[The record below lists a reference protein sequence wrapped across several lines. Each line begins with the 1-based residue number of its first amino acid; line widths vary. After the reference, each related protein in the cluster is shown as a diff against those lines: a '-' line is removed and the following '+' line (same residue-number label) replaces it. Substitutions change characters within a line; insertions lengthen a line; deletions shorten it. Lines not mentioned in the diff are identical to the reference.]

1 MKRRAGKVIVTIL
14 CILWGVALT
23 GAVALLIIAYL
34 NPPTP
39 ESFGFYPVTIT
50 SERDVEELI
59 SNSESFAE
67 EGFYESGEE
76 INGEMRGFSAEGDS
90 ATMGSQ
96 SAEAGALSS
105 EATKQST
112 EATRNLLIF
121 AKPLTT
127 DVFVPDSIDFC
138 GEEAPLYRNDVREAL
153 IRELS
158 TNTYLHAT
166 TLQIM
171 RLFPRMSEIIYPIL
185 REEGVPDD
193 IIYLAVCESALNT
206 KAISSAKAAGIWQFM
221 AATGRDYGLEVND
234 NIDERYNIEKAT
246 RAACTYLKK
255 AKEQFGSWTLA
266 AAAYNTGFTNVSRF
280 LEAQYVDD
288 YYDLYLSEETMRYVF
303 RILAFKQILN
313 NPEKYN
319 FQIDAPYPSEP
330 CVKVTVNSEIKD
342 LAKWAQ
348 EHGISYK
355 TLKRFNPWLR
365 QTNLAIKK
373 GRNKSY
379 EILIPEQKELYE

>member
-1 MKRRAGKVIVTIL
+1 MERRAGKVIITIL
-14 CILWGVALT
+14 CILWGVALS

-50 SERDVEELI
+50 SERDVEELLGGYP
-59 SNSESFAE
+59 NST
-67 EGFYESGEE
+67 EGDLDEADEK
-76 INGEMRGFSAEGDS
+76 IDGEMGGDSAEGDS
-90 ATMGSQ
+90 ATTGNQ
-96 SAEAGALSS
+96 ANEAG
-105 EATKQST
+105 KQSG
-112 EATRNLLIF
+112 EAAKNLLIF

-158 TNTYLHAT
+158 SNTYMHSS

-185 REEGVPDD
+185 REEGVPEDL
-193 IIYLAVCESALNT
+193 IYLAVCESALNV

-221 AATGRDYGLEVND
+221 AGTGRDYGLEVND

-303 RILAFKQILN
+303 RILALKQILN
-313 NPEKYN
+313 NPERYN

-330 CVKVTVNSEIKD
+330 CIKVTVNSEIKD